1 MDRKDKMR
9 VKVARRYQITIPEE
23 VRKEMQLNVGDSVD
37 VRSEGGKVVVEKIER
52 SWASVMAETR
62 GAWKTH
68 PVFKSMRDSVEIV
81 DWLRQKNRKR

>member
-1 MDRKDKMR
+1 MR
-9 VKVARRYQITIPEE
+9 VKVARRYQITIPDE
-23 VRKEMQLNVGDSVD
+23 VRRELRINVGDNVD
-37 VRSEGGKVVVEKIER
+37 VRSEDGKAVVEKMEM
-52 SWASVMAETR
+52 SWESVMAETR